1 MHQLIRIAN
10 AKKLKKQA
18 FFNKKKTE
26 SDSDADLTSDD
37 EEEVSK
43 NMVGEFF
50 NNRYFCLKYLGR
62 GTFSRVWLVYDF
74 QLNTFFAMKIQFE
87 EFYKDSLLEIKFMK
101 KINNLDN
108 ENSRVVK
115 LYDSFV
121 KGQTNHLIYELL
133 GCTLLEV
140 FKIFNDEDDE
150 ELSDS
155 QDKGS
160 TSSEDESNGS
170 YEMIPMNGIKRIIK
184 DILKGLYEA
193 HSKKI
198 IHTDLKPENV
208 MLNIVSPRVELLKEW
223 FLKQNPSQILMDL
236 ITNEL
241 PDNFLELDKSK
252 RKGQKKKAK
261 LRALNKFKTLF
272 NQKRLIKAIDKSPK
286 KYGLLD
292 DIEKL
297 KEFLNNDVIAKI
309 VDFGNGE
316 IEGELIQEEISL
328 RCYRCPENIINE
340 DYNVKSDI
348 WVVGCMCYELI
359 TGEYLFDIPRKK
371 KSIDRN
377 REHLR
382 QMYEVLG
389 KMPRYLTEKCDFSE
403 DYFDQK
409 GRIIKNKDYDHVP
422 INDILVTEFNFSDIE
437 ADNTCGFLEKLLEYD
452 PKKRFSARQS
462 LDDEWLNF

>member
-1 MHQLIRIAN
+1 MKQLIRIAN
-10 AKKLKKQA
+10 AKKLKKLA
-18 FFNKKKTE
+18 FLNKKKTE

-74 QLNTFFAMKIQFE
+74 QLNKFFAMKIQFE
-87 EFYKDSLLEIKFMK
+87 EYYKDSLLEIKFMK

-140 FKIFNDEDDE
+140 FKVFNDDDE
-150 ELSDS
+150 ESIDSSEEEEEEESTDS
-155 QDKGS
+155 QEQ
-160 TSSEDESNGS
+160 T
-170 YEMIPMNGIKRIIK
+170 IPMNGIKRIIK
-184 DILKGLYEA
+184 DILKGLHEA

-208 MLNIVSPRVELLKEW
+208 MLNIESPRVEIIKEW
-223 FLKQNPSQILMDL
+223 FLKQNPSQLLIDL

-241 PDNFLELDKSK
+241 PNNFLELDKNK

-272 NQKRLIKAIDKSPK
+272 NQERLRKAIDKSPRR
-286 KYGLLD
+286 YGLLD

-297 KEFLNNDVIAKI
+297 QDFLNNDVIAKI

-316 IEGELIQEEISL
+316 IEGELVQEEIAL

-340 DYNVKSDI
+340 DYDVKSDI

-389 KMPRYLTEKCDFSE
+389 KMPRYLTEKCDFGE

-422 INDILVTEFNFSDIE
+422 IDDILATEFNFSDIE
-437 ADNTCGFLEKLLEYD
+437 ADNTSGFLKKLLEYD
-452 PKKRFSARQS
+452 PKKRFSARQC
-462 LDDEWLNF
+462 LDDEWLNI

>member
-18 FFNKKKTE
+18 FFSKKKTE

-74 QLNTFFAMKIQFE
+74 QLYKFFAMKIQFE

-101 KINNLDN
+101 KINNIDN

-140 FKIFNDEDDE
+140 FKVFNDDDE
-150 ELSDS
+150 EESLDS
-155 QDKGS
+155 HEEESLDNE
-160 TSSEDESNGS
+160 SEGS
-170 YEMIPMNGIKRIIK
+170 YETIPMNGIKRITK
-184 DILKGLYEA
+184 DILKGLHEA

-198 IHTDLKPENV
+198 IHTDLKPENI
-208 MLNIVSPRVELLKEW
+208 MLNIESPRVEIIKEW
-223 FLKQNPSQILMDL
+223 FLKQNPSQILIDL

-241 PDNFLELDKSK
+241 PDNFLELDKNK

-272 NQKRLIKAIDKSPK
+272 NQDRLRKAIDKSPK
-286 KYGLLD
+286 RDGLLD

-297 KEFLNNDVIAKI
+297 QEFLNNDVIAKI

-316 IEGELIQEEISL
+316 IEGELIQEEIAL

-340 DYNVKSDI
+340 DYDVKSDI

-389 KMPRYLTEKCDFSE
+389 KMPKYLTENCDFGE

-422 INDILVTEFNFSDIE
+422 IDDILVTEFNFTDID
-437 ADNTCGFLEKLLEYD
+437 ADNTSGFLKKLLEYD
-452 PKKRFSARQS
+452 PKKRFSARQC

>member
-1 MHQLIRIAN
+1 MAQLIRIAN

-18 FFNKKKTE
+18 FFNKKNTE

-74 QLNTFFAMKIQFE
+74 QLNKFFAMKIQFE
-87 EFYKDSLLEIKFMK
+87 EYYKDSLLEIKFMK

-140 FKIFNDEDDE
+140 FKVFNDDDDE
-150 ELSDS
+150 EYTDSEESSEKESSDNEEYTDS
-155 QDKGS
+155 Q
-160 TSSEDESNGS
+160 T
-170 YEMIPMNGIKRIIK
+170 IPMKGIKRITK
-184 DILKGLYEA
+184 DILKGLHEA

-198 IHTDLKPENV
+198 IHTDLKPENI
-208 MLNIVSPRVELLKEW
+208 MLNIEAPRVEIIKEW
-223 FLKQNPSQILMDL
+223 FLKQNPSQILIDL

-241 PDNFLELDKSK
+241 PDNFLELDKNK
-252 RKGQKKKAK
+252 RKGVKKKAK

-272 NQKRLIKAIDKSPK
+272 NQDKLKKAIDKSPK
-286 KYGLLD
+286 RYGLLD

-297 KEFLNNDVIAKI
+297 QEFLNNDVIAKI

-316 IEGELIQEEISL
+316 IEGELIQEEIAL

-340 DYNVKSDI
+340 DYDVKSDI

-359 TGEYLFDIPRKK
+359 TGE
-371 KSIDRN
+371 
-377 REHLR
+377 
-382 QMYEVLG
+382 
-389 KMPRYLTEKCDFSE
+389 
-403 DYFDQK
+403 
-409 GRIIKNKDYDHVP
+409 
-422 INDILVTEFNFSDIE
+422 
-437 ADNTCGFLEKLLEYD
+437 
-452 PKKRFSARQS
+452 
-462 LDDEWLNF
+462 